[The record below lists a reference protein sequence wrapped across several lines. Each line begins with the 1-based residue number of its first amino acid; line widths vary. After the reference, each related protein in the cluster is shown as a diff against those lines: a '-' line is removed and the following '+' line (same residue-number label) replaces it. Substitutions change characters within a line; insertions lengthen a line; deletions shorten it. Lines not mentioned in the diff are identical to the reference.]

1 MGLQPEKLPKEDPA
15 RINPHKRFKEVDK
28 DKDAEDSIRIEIDV
42 LDVVVPQHPLEKI
55 ACGECESV
63 LHEPRE
69 HRDLVGFFSIR

>member
-1 MGLQPEKLPKEDPA
+1 
-15 RINPHKRFKEVDK
+15 VDE

-63 LHEPRE
+63 LHELRE